1 MLDNLLFWINIE
13 ELESSIISCFFLG
26 LGMAM
31 VAVPMLRHISR
42 LKHKVHL
49 LQDRH
54 YLYKILIDGAV
65 ESRCW
70 WPKEGGTLDYSYS
83 LISLMGLDPQQP
95 VSLQDII
102 NQFTADDAYKLDQHI
117 QRLKDFNDPFEL
129 SLTVIDTRILLK
141 VVGYS
146 FSENGRHHFV
156 LAFSDVTDE
165 DFLLDKLH
173 NQVSELY
180 KEHNFYADVLNSIPI
195 ALWGRDAQAN
205 LIYCNQ
211 VFAGI
216 LDSTPDAVIAEGRE
230 LIDKNRSFNPQ
241 ALAQR
246 ALSTGT
252 VQSKRSHIV
261 VDGHRRMIETAE
273 IPVVDKSGTIGYAMD
288 FTEHEEAHITL
299 AKHVAAHQDILHNL
313 SSPIIVFGAD
323 QRLEF
328 FNKAYEKLFEFDEK
342 YLYSKPTFNE
352 LMQDLRERRKLPE
365 VSDFTAYRNA
375 QLSLFNT
382 LINPIQEL
390 THLPDG
396 QILRMVIA
404 PHPLG
409 GLLFLFDDVTDKLA
423 MERRYNTLIAVQ
435 KETLDHLYEGIIV
448 LGSDNRLRLSNPAV
462 SRIWQVNDIELSAG
476 RHAGEILY
484 EIRHRFV
491 GYSHWDQF
499 RQKTLEMFHARQPA
513 NERLILA
520 DQSVINVSY
529 VPLPD
534 GSHML
539 GFIDVS
545 DRWRFEEALRERN
558 EALEQ
563 TDRFKSD
570 FISHVSYE
578 LRAPLNTIIGFT
590 EILLHQ
596 YFGNLNERQI
606 NYCEGINESS
616 QRLLSLINDIID
628 FASVEAGQLTLKI
641 QPIDL
646 TAFLESLIAL
656 VYTRSNDHGLEII
669 CENTTFVERFLA
681 DERRLKQAIFN
692 LLMNAIKFTPS
703 GGLIKLTAAVET
715 EEDGDYLVLSVSD
728 SGVGMSDEEKK
739 NIFELFDM
747 GNGNR
752 KRFKGAGIGLPLVKS
767 FITLHG
773 GRIHIESAQG
783 QGTTVW
789 CRIPLLQ
796 EPPIAELN
804 LVAKDQL
811 LASTAISF

>member
-1 MLDNLLFWINIE
+1 
-13 ELESSIISCFFLG
+13 
-26 LGMAM
+26 MAI
-31 VAVPMLRHISR
+31 VTVPMLRYISR
-42 LKHKVHL
+42 LKHKVYL

-70 WPKEGGTLDYSYS
+70 WPKEGGALDYSYS

-95 VSLQDII
+95 VFLQDII

-117 QRLKDFNDPFEL
+117 QKLKDFNDPFEL
-129 SLTVIDTRILLK
+129 SLTVIDTRTLLK

-146 FSENGRHHFV
+146 FNENGRYHFI

-173 NQVSELY
+173 SQVSELY
-180 KEHNFYADVLNSIPI
+180 KERNFYADILNSIPI
-195 ALWGRDAQAN
+195 ALWGRDTKAS

-216 LDSTPDAVIAEGRE
+216 LDSNPEAVIAEGRE
-230 LIDKNRSFNPQ
+230 LIDKNRSFNPH
-241 ALAQR
+241 ALAHR
-246 ALSTGT
+246 ALSTGV
-252 VQSKRSHIV
+252 VQSRRSHIV

-273 IPVVDKSGTIGYAMD
+273 IPMADKSGTIGYAMD

-382 LINPIQEL
+382 LITPVQEL

-462 SRIWQVNDIELSAG
+462 SQIWQVDDIELAPG
-476 RHAGEILY
+476 RHAGDILY
-484 EIRHRFV
+484 EIRHRFM

-499 RQKTLEMFHARQPA
+499 RQKTLEMFHVRQPA
-513 NERLILA
+513 SERLILA

-590 EILLHQ
+590 EILLNQ

-606 NYCEGINESS
+606 NYCDGINESS

-656 VYTRSNDHGLEII
+656 VYNRSNDHGLEII
-669 CENTTFVERFLA
+669 CENTTIVERFLA
-681 DERRLKQAIFN
+681 DERRLKQALFN

-703 GGLIKLTAAVET
+703 GGLIKLTAGIET
-715 EEDGDYLVLSVSD
+715 DEDGDYLVLSVSD
-728 SGVGMSDEEKK
+728 NGVGMSEEEKK
-739 NIFELFDM
+739 NVFELFDTAQ
-747 GNGNR
+747 GNR
-752 KRFKGAGIGLPLVKS
+752 TRFKGAGIGLPLVKS

-773 GRIHIESAQG
+773 GNIHIESAQG

-796 EPPIAELN
+796 EPQVAELN
-804 LVAKDQL
+804 LVAKDHAL
-811 LASTAISF
+811 SSAAASF